1 MPGGLLVADIPSKRP
16 SLANVILCA
25 ANPEETPLI
34 TRMRKGQ
41 KLTQMD
47 HKFFIEVK
55 PARRTGG
62 RSDGEDV
69 GEFGKGG
76 PRKEFVVRA
85 QEFGRPYKVGQQTQD
100 VVEDAAVPDQMAKLR
115 LSESNEIM
123 KDVETKVVSSD
134 VSASDEGT
142 PDKGSRL
149 GGLGYLLSAPTD
161 SMTDNPV
168 DAAIRIPVAQRFT
181 DVKANFTEAKLTDMM
196 EARRNA
202 CGHSSE
208 FLFIIGTT
216 LQRSFDVFEN
226 YVPTVA
232 NFTVTMRTMN
242 GSSADRTVKRGIRFY
257 EGSFGSAEL
266 VIDDFLPSQARGY
279 GLDMGKSGMEWL
291 PFGKGAVRKP
301 LPDLGGGP
309 RELVTFIG
317 AYKPGD
323 VRAHL
328 LIKPSD
334 E

>member
-1 MPGGLLVADIPSKRP
+1 MPGGLTISDIPSKRP

-34 TRMRKGQ
+34 TRIRKGQ

-47 HKFFIEVK
+47 HKFYVEAK
-55 PARRTGG
+55 PTRRTGG
-62 RSDGEDV
+62 RADGEDV

-76 PRKEFVVRA
+76 PRYEVVVRA

-100 VVEDAAVPDQMAKLR
+100 VIEDAAVPDQMAKLR
-115 LSESNEIM
+115 MSEAKEIM
-123 KDVETKVVSSD
+123 KDAEAKLVSSD
-134 VSASDEGT
+134 ASAADEGT
-142 PDKGSRL
+142 PDKGSRM
-149 GGLGYLLSAPTD
+149 GGLGYLLSAPAD
-161 SMTDNPV
+161 SMADNPIN
-168 DAAIRIPVAQRFT
+168 AAIRIPAVQRYT
-181 DVKANFTEAKLTDMM
+181 GTKANFNEAALTDMM

-208 FLFIIGTT
+208 FLFVIGTT
-216 LQRSFDVFEN
+216 LQRKFDLFEN
-226 YVPTVA
+226 YIA
-232 NFTVTMRTMN
+232 DLASHTVTMRTMN
-242 GSSADRTVKRGIRFY
+242 GTSANRTVKRGIRFY

-266 VIDDFLPSQARGY
+266 IIDDFLPSQARGY
-279 GLDMGKSGMEWL
+279 GLDMDQLEWL
-291 PFGKGAVRKP
+291 PFGSGAKRKP